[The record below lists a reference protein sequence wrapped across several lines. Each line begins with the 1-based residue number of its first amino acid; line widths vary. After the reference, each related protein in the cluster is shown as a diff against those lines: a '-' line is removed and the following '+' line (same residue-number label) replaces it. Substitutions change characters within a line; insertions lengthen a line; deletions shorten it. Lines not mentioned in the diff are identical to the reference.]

1 MSHTI
6 SRHLTNFTNRS
17 HTSPLSS
24 PTNARR
30 VKQEIHQVMI
40 RSLDKQ
46 MNKRHDAKIH
56 PSVDVMDSKIV
67 EEHLN
72 GDLASSQNDELFS
85 RDSHH
90 SRQQQEPQVI
100 SQYYDLES
108 PPNDESNENNDEQD
122 ISVMEIV

>member
-1 MSHTI
+1 
-6 SRHLTNFTNRS
+6 
-17 HTSPLSS
+17 
-24 PTNARR
+24 
-30 VKQEIHQVMI
+30 
-40 RSLDKQ
+40 